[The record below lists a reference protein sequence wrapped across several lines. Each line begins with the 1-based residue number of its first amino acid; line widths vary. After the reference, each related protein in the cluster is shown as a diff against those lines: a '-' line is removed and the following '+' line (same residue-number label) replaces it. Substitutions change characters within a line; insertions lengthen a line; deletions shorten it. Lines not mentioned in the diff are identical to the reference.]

1 MGKVLVICLRVNSN
15 IITKEIART
24 ISRLL
29 NNIVLG
35 LDRILNKALKT
46 YRLLI
51 APYLIDIARVYF
63 IIGYYLRL
71 RRAIITF
78 ILYKEGKADYLF
90 LGSYRPITLENTL
103 SKILERVIADYIV
116 DTAKEYTLL
125 L

>member
-1 MGKVLVICLRVNSN
+1 M
-15 IITKEIART
+15 ART
-24 ISRLL
+24 ISRPL

-51 APYLIDIARVYF
+51 APWLADITRVYF
-63 IIGYYLRL
+63 VIGYYLRL

-78 ILYKEGKADYLF
+78 VLRKEGKADYSLP
-90 LGSYRPITLENTL
+90 GSYRPITLENTL
-103 SKILERVIADYIV
+103 SKILERVIADYMAV
-116 DTAKEYTLL
+116 TAKEYALL